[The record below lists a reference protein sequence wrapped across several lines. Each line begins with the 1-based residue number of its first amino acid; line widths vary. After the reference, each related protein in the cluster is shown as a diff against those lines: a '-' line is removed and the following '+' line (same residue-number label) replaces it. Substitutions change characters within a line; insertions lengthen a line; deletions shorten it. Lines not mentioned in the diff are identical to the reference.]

1 MSEEKNQK
9 LESRPPVVVVLGH
22 VDHGKSSIL
31 SAIKDFKITENESG
45 GITQHIGAYQIEH
58 QGKKITFIDTPGH
71 EAFSAMRLRGAQVA
85 DIAILVVAAED
96 GVKNQT
102 KEAISHIK
110 KAQIP
115 MIVAINKIDKIEAN
129 LEKVKGELSSHDV
142 LVESMGGKIPCVKTS
157 ATTGKG
163 ITDLLDLILLVAE
176 MEELKQDKS
185 QPAQGVVI
193 ESYLDPSRGPIATLI
208 PRDGVL
214 RKGDVFGTHSCCGK
228 VKIIEDFQG
237 ASIDTAP
244 SSAPAVVLGLEDV
257 PGVGEKFK
265 VFPDMDTAQDN
276 IEGKIESTPR
286 VFEIEPGKKVL
297 NLILKADVLGSLEA
311 IKEVLRELPQDK
323 VILRILLGEVGEISE
338 SDVKIAVGAKAI
350 ITGFRVKISPS
361 AEKLAQR
368 DGIKIKVFDII
379 YELAQAVRQVLE
391 KRLGSET
398 VKESKGKVRILE
410 IFRTEKNSQIIGGKI
425 LEGEIKRGSAVEIY
439 RAEDKIGKGKI
450 TGLQKNKKSVETLGK
465 GSECGMLYSGNIQVE
480 EEDVL
485 EAYIEERRKVE
496 L

>member
-1 MSEEKNQK
+1 
-9 LESRPPVVVVLGH
+9 
-22 VDHGKSSIL
+22 
-31 SAIKDFKITENESG
+31 
-45 GITQHIGAYQIEH
+45 
-58 QGKKITFIDTPGH
+58 
-71 EAFSAMRLRGAQVA
+71 
-85 DIAILVVAAED
+85 
-96 GVKNQT
+96 
-102 KEAISHIK
+102 
-110 KAQIP
+110 
-115 MIVAINKIDKIEAN
+115 
-129 LEKVKGELSSHDV
+129 
-142 LVESMGGKIPCVKTS
+142 
-157 ATTGKG
+157 
-163 ITDLLDLILLVAE
+163 
-176 MEELKQDKS
+176 
-185 QPAQGVVI
+185 
-193 ESYLDPSRGPIATLI
+193 
-208 PRDGVL
+208 
-214 RKGDVFGTHSCCGK
+214 
-228 VKIIEDFQG
+228 
-237 ASIDTAP
+237 
-244 SSAPAVVLGLEDV
+244 
-257 PGVGEKFK
+257 
-265 VFPDMDTAQDN
+265 
-276 IEGKIESTPR
+276 
-286 VFEIEPGKKVL
+286 
-297 NLILKADVLGSLEA
+297 LGSLEA